1 MTWRMC
7 GAKTRTGGQCR
18 MAAMHGQPRCRLHG
32 GLTPKNIRAAQRRMA
47 VEKATK
53 VISRENLAPVD
64 DPIRALR
71 ELAAEAM
78 AVKRYFGERVNALEQ
93 LRYQSGAGEQV
104 RGELLLYGQAFDRAA
119 KLCESLARLNL
130 DERNVRLDEVRI
142 ALLVAALDRVLSD
155 PALGLNPAQREVAA
169 VLLVKALEVS

>member
-1 MTWRMC
+1 
-7 GAKTRTGGQCR
+7 

-53 VISRENLAPVD
+53 VISREKLAPVD
-64 DPIRALR
+64 DPIGALR

-93 LRYQSGAGEQV
+93 LRYQAGAGEQT
-104 RGELLLYGQAFDRAA
+104 RAELTLYGAAFDRAA

-130 DERNVRLDEVRI
+130 DERTVRLDEARV
-142 ALLVAALDRVLSD
+142 ALLVAALQGVLAD
-155 PALGLNPAQREVAA
+155 PALGLNPSRQAIARE
-169 VLLVKALEVS
+169 LLVARLAGPT